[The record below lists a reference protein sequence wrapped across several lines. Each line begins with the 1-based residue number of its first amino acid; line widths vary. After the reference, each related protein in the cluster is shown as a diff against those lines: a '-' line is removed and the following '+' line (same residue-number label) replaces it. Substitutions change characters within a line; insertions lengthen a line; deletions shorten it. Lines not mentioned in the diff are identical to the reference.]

1 MILARQLS
9 QWTIGGESASFHNW
23 HHINEDM
30 MTDEQQDKRDD
41 DGFSA
46 QGWWGRLRMS
56 SATLT
61 RLLDHMGPALPW
73 IAYAFAGSMVI
84 LSLFLGLSWVWK

>member
-1 MILARQLS
+1 MA
-9 QWTIGGESASFHNW
+9 
-23 HHINEDM
+23 
-30 MTDEQQDKRDD
+30 DEQRDKRDD

-46 QGWWGRLRMS
+46 AGWWGRLRMS
-56 SATLT
+56 SAALT
-61 RLLDHMGPALPW
+61 RLLDYMGPALPW